1 MASQQKLQR
10 ASEEIIAADSHMR
23 FVGIID
29 LEGNIVEGI
38 MKEGKTSLESQ
49 KEGEYFCK
57 QVAERRSMREE
68 FDRTLGKV
76 QYVHVEREK
85 VTQIVL
91 YTKKYTVFVAVEPD
105 LGIIKKIDLMST
117 VKEISSHL

>member
-10 ASEEIIAADSHMR
+10 ASEEIIAVDSHMR

-49 KEGEYFCK
+49 KESEHFCK

-76 QYVHVEREK
+76 QYVHVKREK

-105 LGIIKKIDLMST
+105 LDIIKKVDLMST
-117 VKEISSHL
+117 VKKISSHL

>member
-1 MASQQKLQR
+1 
-10 ASEEIIAADSHMR
+10 
-23 FVGIID
+23 
-29 LEGNIVEGI
+29 
-38 MKEGKTSLESQ
+38 
-49 KEGEYFCK
+49 
-57 QVAERRSMREE
+57 MREE

-105 LGIIKKIDLMST
+105 LDIIKKIGLMST